1 MSEYE
6 CSRCKRVYSGIEF
19 SKSKFC
25 PECGMFLRPKY
36 IKETKS
42 RFTKKRATEIET
54 LKVTRDQVNV
64 QTLFEE
70 FMRLKD
76 FYCGEGIV
84 HDNVTAWI
92 FDREN
97 AYKEFQKKLSKEEIG
112 DLKALYDNFK
122 DFLYFKN
129 NLSWTTL
136 YRSGTKALNQL
147 DRLRNLLTFLQNES
161 ILVEDRVSHG
171 LRKYHVD
178 GIGIGILT
186 ALLHTFYPDEYGVW
200 NSRTADTLDI
210 IKRKPSLTSNVGHN
224 YLLINNELKQL
235 SNEFN
240 ASLTTI
246 DGFMWF
252 ISKRIEIID

>member
-1 MSEYE
+1 LSEYE
-6 CSRCKRVYSGIEF
+6 CSKCERVYSGIEF

-36 IKETKS
+36 VKETKP

-54 LKVTRDQVNV
+54 LKLTRDQINV
-64 QTLFEE
+64 HTLFEE

-97 AYKEFQKKLSKEEIG
+97 AYKEFQNKLSEEEISNP
-112 DLKALYDNFK
+112 KALHDNFK

-136 YRSGTKALNQL
+136 YRSGMKALSQL
-147 DRLRNLLTFLQNES
+147 ARLRNLLIFLQNES
-161 ILVEDRVSHG
+161 IPVEDRVSQG
-171 LRKYHVD
+171 LGIHHVD

-186 ALLHTFYPDEYGVW
+186 ALLHTFYPDKYGVW
-200 NSRTADTLDI
+200 NIRTTDTLDM
-210 IKRKPSLTSNVGHN
+210 IKRKPTLTSNVGGN
-224 YLLINNELKQL
+224 YLLINKELKQL
-235 SNEFN
+235 SEELNT
-240 ASLTTI
+240 SLTAI

-252 ISKRIEIID
+252 ISKRIEIIE